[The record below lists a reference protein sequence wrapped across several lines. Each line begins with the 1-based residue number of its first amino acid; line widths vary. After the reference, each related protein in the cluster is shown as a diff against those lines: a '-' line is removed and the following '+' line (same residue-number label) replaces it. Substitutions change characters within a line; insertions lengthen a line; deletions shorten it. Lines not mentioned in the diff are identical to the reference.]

1 MLLNTDN
8 LIVIK
13 RAYFVKKMRSKI
25 LIMRTFQPGKTSF
38 CQTDNEFSLII
49 KKFFQGLHGSNTE
62 NSMLRI
68 RRFFTTPKGCD
79 DCRKHDAALN
89 IERRRREIKPCA
101 LNFLISRQGA
111 KTPRKRIV
119 WLDLFDPPFSPL
131 SLRLSVLAGKI

>member
-49 KKFFQGLHGSNTE
+49 KKFFQGLHG
-62 NSMLRI
+62 RI
-68 RRFFTTPKGCD
+68 TDEIMQREKEGMEDYRMDDGCH
-79 DCRKHDAALN
+79 HDG
-89 IERRRREIKPCA
+89 K
-101 LNFLISRQGA
+101 RQRHGA
-111 KTPRKRIV
+111 CVYR
-119 WLDLFDPPFSPL
+119 
-131 SLRLSVLAGKI
+131 